1 MAENSPNGVVVSK
14 FFNSTAELDVP
25 RRLADQIIGQDES
38 VEIIRKAA
46 IQKRNVLLIGL
57 PGTGK
62 SMLAQAMSEI
72 LPVQKLE
79 DVLMYPNAQDPNVP
93 IVRTVKA
100 GTGRKM
106 VDRMRMDSFAE
117 EDNVRMLGM
126 LLTFGWFT
134 FSYFI
139 WAWRWISDI
148 IYAALLIIGMMLAI
162 GFSLGNQMKP
172 RTGKQ
177 IPKVLVDN

>member
-62 SMLAQAMSEI
+62 SMLAQAMAEI
-72 LPVQKLE
+72 LPLSQLQDILV
-79 DVLMYPNAQDPNVP
+79 YPNFSDQNNPK
-93 IVRTVKA
+93 IVSVKA
-100 GTGRKM
+100 G
-106 VDRMRMDSFAE
+106 E
-117 EDNVRMLGM
+117 
-126 LLTFGWFT
+126 
-134 FSYFI
+134 
-139 WAWRWISDI
+139 
-148 IYAALLIIGMMLAI
+148 
-162 GFSLGNQMKP
+162 
-172 RTGKQ
+172 GKK
-177 IPKVLVDN
+177 I